1 MNDLVWEGAGDAKDQ
16 HGTQK
21 IRVLSFAYDGVKEM
35 WTFGKNI
42 VILKPL
48 ISGTEIVAKSALA
61 IAAGFVNFDTADEQI
76 QRQLNFVD
84 ENMIE
89 PLLTGVCNKFE
100 K

>member
-1 MNDLVWEGAGDAKDQ
+1 
-16 HGTQK
+16 
-21 IRVLSFAYDGVKEM
+21 M
-35 WTFGKNI
+35 WTFGKQII
-42 VILKPL
+42 VLKPL

-61 IAAGFVNFDTADEQI
+61 IAAGSINFDTADEQI
-76 QRQLNFVD
+76 QRRLNFVD